1 MGKKALMICVMLAL
15 FLSSCAG
22 KSDDGTKSSP
32 SSNSSTSSS
41 GNLGSALNL
50 VMGSDSE
57 ASVFSSYHI
66 DVNLDIPQLND
77 DSTAVVNQKT
87 LIAADVEGK
96 NIHILQTDPGAS
108 AQKEGYIIG
117 DKEYKIVDGKPQEM
131 MGQIALSW
139 AMWPLH
145 VVMPYAYASY
155 WAKASGSDTLDGRK
169 ADVYDFDSSKA
180 DAASNS
186 AMSAMGMEAMTQGK
200 GTVWI
205 DHETGGMLKLNMTYT
220 ENVTDSNQKVVGP
233 GTGTITLEVSKVNQ
247 VKVTSPQ

>member
-1 MGKKALMICVMLAL
+1 
-15 FLSSCAG
+15 
-22 KSDDGTKSSP
+22 
-32 SSNSSTSSS
+32 
-41 GNLGSALNL
+41 
-50 VMGSDSE
+50 
-57 ASVFSSYHI
+57 
-66 DVNLDIPQLND
+66 
-77 DSTAVVNQKT
+77 
-87 LIAADVEGK
+87 
-96 NIHILQTDPGAS
+96 
-108 AQKEGYIIG
+108 
-117 DKEYKIVDGKPQEM
+117 
-131 MGQIALSW
+131 
-139 AMWPLH
+139 MWPLH